1 MLEFIALHVYT
12 IAIVAGVLAIIGGL
26 FIIGATIP
34 SSDEDICIT
43 IGACIILVNMAV
55 LGILGINTKGSYP
68 VSHAQWKTIYTNDL
82 NADVKVA
89 YKDFS
94 DKHSISTN
102 QKQKIKDFQSALDEN
117 DSVINIKLT
126 ATKGENSITKNVLLE
141 KDNVIANDID
151 PNNARIAKIE
161 YRPIEGTAPKVFGVK
176 SRPSKSDEDGEI
188 RITFTSNN
196 DKQLEALFK
205 TGKE

>member
-1 MLEFIALHVYT
+1 MLEFIASNVYT
-12 IAIVAGVLAIIGGL
+12 IATIAGVLTIIGSL

-34 SSDEDICIT
+34 SSDEDTCIV
-43 IGACIILVNMAV
+43 IGACMVLVNMAV

-102 QKQKIKDFQSALDEN
+102 QKQNIKGFQSAFDEN
-117 DSVINIKLT
+117 DGVINIKLT
-126 ATKGENSITKNVLLE
+126 AAKGENSITKSVLLE
-141 KDNVIANDID
+141 KDNVTANDID

-176 SRPSKSDEDGEI
+176 SRPGKSDEVGEI

-205 TGKE
+205 D

>member
-1 MLEFIALHVYT
+1 MLQFIASNVYT
-12 IAIVAGVLAIIGGL
+12 IAIIAGVLAIIGGL

-34 SSDEDICIT
+34 SSNEDTCVT

-102 QKQKIKDFQSALDEN
+102 QKQNVKDFQSALDEN
-117 DSVINIKLT
+117 NNVINIKLT
-126 ATKGENSITKNVLLE
+126 AIKSENSITKNVLLE
-141 KDNVIANDID
+141 KDNVIAKDID
-151 PNNARIAKIE
+151 TNNARIAKIE
-161 YRPIEGTAPKVFGVK
+161 YRQIEGTAPKVFGVK
-176 SRPSKSDEDGEI
+176 SRPSKSSEDGEI

-205 TGKE
+205 D

>member
-1 MLEFIALHVYT
+1 MLEFIALNVYT
-12 IAIVAGVLAIIGGL
+12 IATIAGVLAIIGGL
-26 FIIGATIP
+26 FIIGAMKP
-34 SSDEDICIT
+34 SSNEDTYII
-43 IGACIILVNMAV
+43 IGACMILVNMVV

-82 NADVKVA
+82 NADVKIA
-89 YKDFS
+89 YKDFT

-102 QKQKIKDFQSALDEN
+102 QKQNIKGFQSALDKS
-117 DSVINIKLT
+117 DSVMNIKLT
-126 ATKGENSITKNVLLE
+126 AIKGENSITKNVLLE
-141 KDNVIANDID
+141 KENVNAKDID

-176 SRPSKSDEDGEI
+176 SRPSKSDEEGEI
-188 RITFTSNN
+188 RITFKSNN

-205 TGKE
+205 N

>member
-1 MLEFIALHVYT
+1 MLEFIALNVYT
-12 IAIVAGVLAIIGGL
+12 IAAIAGVLAIIGGL
-26 FIIGATIP
+26 FIIGAMIP
-34 SSDEDICIT
+34 SSDEDTCIT

-55 LGILGINTKGSYP
+55 LVILGMNTNGSYP
-68 VSHAQWKTIYTNDL
+68 VSHTQWKTIYTNDL
-82 NADVKVA
+82 NAEVKVA

-94 DKHSISTN
+94 NKHSISTN
-102 QKQKIKDFQSALDEN
+102 QKQNVKDFQSSFNEN

-126 ATKGENSITKNVLLE
+126 AIKGENSITKNVLLE

-176 SRPSKSDEDGEI
+176 SRPGKSDEDGEI

-205 TGKE
+205 D

>member
-82 NADVKVA
+82 NADVKIA
-89 YKDFS
+89 YKDF
-94 DKHSISTN
+94 
-102 QKQKIKDFQSALDEN
+102 F
-117 DSVINIKLT
+117 
-126 ATKGENSITKNVLLE
+126 
-141 KDNVIANDID
+141 
-151 PNNARIAKIE
+151 
-161 YRPIEGTAPKVFGVK
+161 
-176 SRPSKSDEDGEI
+176 
-188 RITFTSNN
+188 
-196 DKQLEALFK
+196 
-205 TGKE
+205 

>member
-1 MLEFIALHVYT
+1 MLEFIALNVYT
-12 IAIVAGVLAIIGGL
+12 IATIAGVLVIIGGL

-34 SSDEDICIT
+34 SSDEDTCIA

-82 NADVKVA
+82 NADVKIA
-89 YKDFS
+89 YKDFT

-102 QKQKIKDFQSALDEN
+102 QKQNIKGFRSAFDEN
-117 DSVINIKLT
+117 DGIINIKLT
-126 ATKGENSITKNVLLE
+126 AIKGENSITKNVLLE
-141 KDNVIANDID
+141 KENVNAKDID

-161 YRPIEGTAPKVFGVK
+161 YRPIEGTTPKVFGVK
-176 SRPSKSDEDGEI
+176 SRPSKSDEEGEI
-188 RITFTSNN
+188 RITFKSNN

-205 TGKE
+205 D

>member
-1 MLEFIALHVYT
+1 MLEFITLNVYT
-12 IAIVAGVLAIIGGL
+12 IATIAGVLTIIGGL
-26 FIIGATIP
+26 FIFGAMIP
-34 SSDEDICIT
+34 SSDEDTCIA

-68 VSHAQWKTIYTNDL
+68 VSRVQWKTIYTNDL

-102 QKQKIKDFQSALDEN
+102 QKQKIKDFQSAFDEN
-117 DSVINIKLT
+117 DGVINIKLT

-188 RITFTSNN
+188 RITFKSNN

-205 TGKE
+205 D

>member
-1 MLEFIALHVYT
+1 MLEFIALNVYT
-12 IAIVAGVLAIIGGL
+12 LVAIAGVLSIIGILLISWSITPFNDGDTYINIGL
-26 FIIGATIP
+26 
-34 SSDEDICIT
+34 CMV
-43 IGACIILVNMAV
+43 LVNMIV
-55 LGILGINTKGSYP
+55 LVILGMNTNGSYP
-68 VSHAQWKTIYTNDL
+68 VSHTQWKTIYTNDL
-82 NADVKVA
+82 NAEVKVA

-94 DKHSISTN
+94 NKHSISTN
-102 QKQKIKDFQSALDEN
+102 QKQNVKDFQSSFNEN

-126 ATKGENSITKNVLLE
+126 AIKGENSITKNVLLE

-176 SRPSKSDEDGEI
+176 SRPGKSDEDGEI

-205 TGKE
+205 D

>member
-1 MLEFIALHVYT
+1 MLEFIASNVNT
-12 IAIVAGVLAIIGGL
+12 IATIAGVLAIIGGL
-26 FIIGATIP
+26 VIIGATIP
-34 SSDEDICIT
+34 SSDEDTCVA
-43 IGACIILVNMAV
+43 IGASIILVNMAV

-68 VSHAQWKTIYTNDL
+68 VSHVKWKTIYTNNL
-82 NADVKVA
+82 NANVKVA

-102 QKQKIKDFQSALDEN
+102 QKQNIKSFQSAFDEN
-117 DSVINIKLT
+117 DGVINIKLT
-126 ATKGENSITKNVLLE
+126 AIKGENSITKNVLLE

-176 SRPSKSDEDGEI
+176 SRPSKSDDEGEI
-188 RITFTSNN
+188 RITLTSNN
-196 DKQLEALFK
+196 DKQLENLFK
-205 TGKE
+205 D